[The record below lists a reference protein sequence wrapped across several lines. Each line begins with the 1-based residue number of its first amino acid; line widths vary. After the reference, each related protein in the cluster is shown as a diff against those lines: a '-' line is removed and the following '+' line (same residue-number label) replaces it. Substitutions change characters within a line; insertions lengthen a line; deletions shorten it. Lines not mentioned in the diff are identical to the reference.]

1 MKTRLIS
8 LLLAFSMAL
17 TFLPVGAVSAF
28 AAETGSNE
36 LDLTPD
42 TEFKITE
49 TATYDLLPSK
59 NAQGHLVID
68 APGSIVTLNLKGS
81 IKTNVLTTN
90 FVEVK
95 QGTLVFNGD
104 NYKIEYQSTSPQTL
118 SLVHV
123 DTGATALVNEGTF
136 ITVASTSPKAK
147 GTFWADGNLTL
158 TKCTSTSDHASA
170 VYNGSSGITT
180 IDSCVFSSVDADVI
194 VNEGNLNIEG
204 NGDYRTNDARSIA
217 NSADG
222 QLTIDGGYF
231 YSEQRYVI
239 FDQSSQQTTINDGTF
254 ENNASSDRAVINIR
268 ASSLDKKLDIHGGV
282 FRNLGNG
289 RILDCAGTVTI
300 EEQNGKKILME
311 STTHGNYHMIVLGG
325 SGVLNLKSGTLKA
338 YAAAAIRTGGNVTVN
353 ITGGTISDCLYGVY
367 VKSNPTAVN
376 IGGNVNFE
384 NNQNDIFLEENQ
396 RITVQENYKGAM
408 SIACENPWENV
419 PVTTSTYGGS
429 YQKDLMLTSVDPNYI
444 IGYKQNEDGS
454 EYRYLEKRTG
464 YFVNVVSGTASID
477 GGVTALRPTTQ
488 IHDGLPVNL
497 SAAPAPKD
505 GLEFEQWVVSP
516 ASALPDLTST
526 GFDLTASKTS
536 FLMPAQ
542 DITLTAQY
550 RSSAPAIDDAPVDAS
565 VGPAISTAVT
575 IIGGA
580 LLVGGLHQLG
590 TELWLI
596 HHLPK
601 GTAIPETR
609 IELAEVLW
617 KDAGQ
622 PAPAAEAAYTDI
634 DTDDTDAQQAA
645 QWAIEN
651 ELMTLRSS
659 EHPDK
664 FDPHVPVSTVKAI
677 RAWKKAQQMKPSTK

>member
-1 MKTRLIS
+1 MKMRLIS

-28 AAETGSNE
+28 AAETGSHE
-36 LDLTPD
+36 LDLTSNA
-42 TEFKITE
+42 EVEITE

-254 ENNASSDRAVINIR
+254 ESNASSDRAVINIR

-384 NNQNDIFLEENQ
+384 DNQNDIFLEENQ
-396 RITVQENYKGAM
+396 RVTVQEDYKGAI
-408 SIACENPWENV
+408 SIACENPRENL
-419 PVTTSTYGGS
+419 PVTTLTNGES
-429 YQKDLMLTSVDPNYI
+429 YQKDLKLTSVDPDYI
-444 IGYKQNEDGS
+444 IGYKQNDDGS

-477 GGVTALRPTTQ
+477 GGVTALPSTTQ
-488 IHDGLPVNL
+488 VPDGTPVSL
-497 SAAPAPKD
+497 SAAPAQD
-505 GLEFEQWVVSP
+505 GMEFEQWVVSP
-516 ASALPDLTST
+516 ASALTDPD
-526 GFDLTASKTS
+526 FDLTASETS
-536 FLMPAQ
+536 FHMPAQ

-550 RSSAPAIDDAPVDAS
+550 RPIAPDIDDAPVD
-565 VGPAISTAVT
+565 PAISTAVT

-596 HHLPK
+596 HHLPE

-677 RAWKKAQQMKPSTK
+677 RAWKKAQQMKPSAK

>member
-1 MKTRLIS
+1 MKKRLIS

-28 AAETGSNE
+28 AAETGSHE

-42 TEFKITE
+42 TEVTITE
-49 TATYDLLPSK
+49 TATYDLLHSE

-68 APGSIVTLNLKGS
+68 APNCTVTLRIMGN
-81 IKTNVLTTN
+81 INIAQNQNDFIV
-90 FVEVK
+90 VK
-95 QGTLVFNGD
+95 QGTLV
-104 NYKIEYQSTSPQTL
+104 L
-118 SLVHV
+118 
-123 DTGATALVNEGTF
+123 EGSDHLLGYSDAVSKPHPL
-136 ITVASTSPKAK
+136 ITVSSGAKAVINDGQFNSNSSSIVCNN
-147 GTFWADGNLTL
+147 GTVEINGSGRYT
-158 TKCTSTSDHASA
+158 TSTSY
-170 VYNGSSGITT
+170 V
-180 IDSCVFSSVDADVI
+180 IDTRSNSV
-194 VNEGNLNIEG
+194 
-204 NGDYRTNDARSIA
+204 
-217 NSADG
+217 
-222 QLTIDGGYF
+222 LTINDGYF
-231 YSEQRYVI
+231 HSDSRSVI
-239 FDQSSQQTTINDGTF
+239 LGNSSQEIEINDGTF
-254 ENNASSDRAVINIR
+254 INESFRSPTIN
-268 ASSLDKKLDIHGGV
+268 LNHDKQVYIHGGTIK
-282 FRNLGNG
+282 NLVGG
-289 RILDCAGTVTI
+289 RALDTGDNTTI
-300 EEQNGKKILME
+300 EEQNGKNILLEGMQG
-311 STTHGNYHMIVLGG
+311 TYVTIAVV
-325 SGVLNLKSGTLKA
+325 SGATFNFKSGTVRSQKS
-338 YAAAAIRTGGNVTVN
+338 AAIRSALNATVN
-353 ITGGTISDCLYGVY
+353 ITGGTISNSLYGVK
-367 VKSNPTAVN
+367 VQSNPNSVF
-376 IGGNVNFE
+376 IGKDVHFE
-384 NNQNDIFLEENQ
+384 NNTNDICMEEDQ
-396 RITVQENYKGAM
+396 LITIADDYKDEATVLVMDSDLKLPRPITTTGNADSQKKLKLHSNNAGTVAVFHDNGDETGYQELV
-408 SIACENPWENV
+408 E
-419 PVTTSTYGGS
+419 
-429 YQKDLMLTSVDPNYI
+429 
-444 IGYKQNEDGS
+444 
-454 EYRYLEKRTG
+454 RTG

-477 GGVTALRPTTQ
+477 GGVTALPPTTQ
-488 IHDGLPVNL
+488 IQDGTQVNL
-497 SAAPAPKD
+497 SAAPAQD
-505 GLEFEQWVVSP
+505 GMEDGMEFERWVVSP
-516 ASALPDLTST
+516 ASALSDLTST

-565 VGPAISTAVT
+565 VDPAISTAVT

-590 TELWLI
+590 TEMWLI

>member
-1 MKTRLIS
+1 MKMRLIS

-36 LDLTPD
+36 LDLTHD
-42 TEFKITE
+42 TEVKITE
-49 TATYDLLPSK
+49 TATYDLLPSE

-104 NYKIEYQSTSPQTL
+104 NYKIEYHSTSPQTL

-123 DTGATALVNEGTF
+123 DTGATALVNEGIF
-136 ITVASTSPKAK
+136 ITVASPSPKAK

-194 VNEGNLNIEG
+194 VNKGNLNIEG

-311 STTHGNYHMIVLGG
+311 STTYGNYHMIVLGR

-338 YAAAAIRTGGNVTVN
+338 YAAAIRTGGNVTVN

-408 SIACENPWENV
+408 SIACKNPRENV
-419 PVTTSTYGGS
+419 PVTTSTYGES
-429 YQKDLMLTSVDPNYI
+429 YQKDLKLTSVDPDYI
-444 IGYKQNEDGS
+444 IGYKQNEDRS

-464 YFVNVVSGTASID
+464 YLVNVVSGTASID
-477 GGVTALRPTTQ
+477 GGTTALSPTTQ
-488 IHDGLPVNL
+488 VPDGTPVSL
-497 SAAPAPKD
+497 SAAPAQN
-505 GLEFEQWVVSP
+505 GMEFEQWVVSP
-516 ASALPDLTST
+516 ASALTDPD
-526 GFDLTASKTS
+526 FDLTASETS
-536 FLMPAQ
+536 FHMPDQ

-550 RSSAPAIDDAPVDAS
+550 RPIPPTIDDAPVD
-565 VGPAISTAVT
+565 PAISTAVT

>member
-1 MKTRLIS
+1 MKKRLIS

-36 LDLTPD
+36 LDLTHD
-42 TEFKITE
+42 TEVRITE
-49 TATYDLLPSK
+49 TATYDLLHSE

-68 APGSIVTLNLKGS
+68 APNCTVTLRIMGN
-81 IKTNVLTTN
+81 INIAQNQNDFIV
-90 FVEVK
+90 VK
-95 QGTLVFNGD
+95 QGTLV
-104 NYKIEYQSTSPQTL
+104 L
-118 SLVHV
+118 
-123 DTGATALVNEGTF
+123 EGSDHLLGYSDAVSKPHPL
-136 ITVASTSPKAK
+136 ITVSSGAKAVINDGQFNSNSSSIVCNN
-147 GTFWADGNLTL
+147 GTVEINGSGRYT
-158 TKCTSTSDHASA
+158 TSTSY
-170 VYNGSSGITT
+170 V
-180 IDSCVFSSVDADVI
+180 IDTRSNSV
-194 VNEGNLNIEG
+194 
-204 NGDYRTNDARSIA
+204 
-217 NSADG
+217 
-222 QLTIDGGYF
+222 LTINDGYF
-231 YSEQRYVI
+231 HSDSRSVI
-239 FDQSSQQTTINDGTF
+239 LGNSSQEIEINDGTF
-254 ENNASSDRAVINIR
+254 INE
-268 ASSLDKKLDIHGGV
+268 SLRSPTINLNHDKQVYIHGGTIK
-282 FRNLGNG
+282 NLVGG
-289 RILDCAGTVTI
+289 RALDTGDNTTI
-300 EEQNGKKILME
+300 EEQNGKNILLEGMQG
-311 STTHGNYHMIVLGG
+311 TYVTIAVV
-325 SGVLNLKSGTLKA
+325 SGATFNFKSGTVRSQKS
-338 YAAAAIRTGGNVTVN
+338 AAIRSAPNATVN
-353 ITGGTISDCLYGVY
+353 ITGGTISNSLYGVK
-367 VKSNPTAVN
+367 VQSNPNSVF
-376 IGGNVNFE
+376 IGKDVHFE
-384 NNQNDIFLEENQ
+384 NNTNDICMEEDQ
-396 RITVQENYKGAM
+396 LITIADDYKDEATVLVMDSDLKLPRPITTTGNADSQKKLKLHSNNAGTVAVFHDNGDETGYQELV
-408 SIACENPWENV
+408 E
-419 PVTTSTYGGS
+419 
-429 YQKDLMLTSVDPNYI
+429 
-444 IGYKQNEDGS
+444 
-454 EYRYLEKRTG
+454 RTG

-477 GGVTALRPTTQ
+477 GGVTALPSPTQ
-488 IHDGLPVNL
+488 IQDGLKVTL
-497 SAAPAPKD
+497 SAAPAQD
-505 GLEFEQWVVSP
+505 GMEDGMEFERWVVSP
-516 ASALPDLTST
+516 ASALSALTST

>member
-68 APGSIVTLNLKGS
+68 APNCTVTLRIMGN
-81 IKTNVLTTN
+81 INIAQNQNDFIV
-90 FVEVK
+90 VK
-95 QGTLVFNGD
+95 QGTLV
-104 NYKIEYQSTSPQTL
+104 L
-118 SLVHV
+118 
-123 DTGATALVNEGTF
+123 EGSDHLLGYSDAVSKPHPL
-136 ITVASTSPKAK
+136 ITVSSGAKAVINDGQFNSNSSSIVCNN
-147 GTFWADGNLTL
+147 GTVEINGSGRYT
-158 TKCTSTSDHASA
+158 TSTSY
-170 VYNGSSGITT
+170 V
-180 IDSCVFSSVDADVI
+180 IDTRSNSV
-194 VNEGNLNIEG
+194 
-204 NGDYRTNDARSIA
+204 
-217 NSADG
+217 
-222 QLTIDGGYF
+222 LTINDGYF
-231 YSEQRYVI
+231 HSDSRSVI
-239 FDQSSQQTTINDGTF
+239 LGNSSQEIEINDGTF
-254 ENNASSDRAVINIR
+254 INE
-268 ASSLDKKLDIHGGV
+268 SLRSPTINLNHDKQVYIHGGTIK
-282 FRNLGNG
+282 NLIGG
-289 RILDCAGTVTI
+289 RALDTGDNTTI
-300 EEQNGKKILME
+300 EEQNGKNILLEGMQG
-311 STTHGNYHMIVLGG
+311 TYVTIAVV
-325 SGVLNLKSGTLKA
+325 SGATFNFKSGTVRSQKS
-338 YAAAAIRTGGNVTVN
+338 AAIRSALNATVN
-353 ITGGTISDCLYGVY
+353 ITGGTISNSLYGVK
-367 VKSNPTAVN
+367 VQSNPNSVF
-376 IGGNVNFE
+376 IGKDVHFE
-384 NNQNDIFLEENQ
+384 NNTNDICMEEDQ
-396 RITVQENYKGAM
+396 LITIADDYEDEATVLVMDSDLILPRPITTTGNADSQKKLKLHSNNAGTVAVFHDNGDETGYQELV
-408 SIACENPWENV
+408 E
-419 PVTTSTYGGS
+419 
-429 YQKDLMLTSVDPNYI
+429 
-444 IGYKQNEDGS
+444 
-454 EYRYLEKRTG
+454 RTG

-477 GGVTALRPTTQ
+477 GGVTALPPTTQ
-488 IHDGLPVNL
+488 IQDGRQVNL
-497 SAAPAPKD
+497 SAAPAQN
-505 GLEFEQWVVSP
+505 GMEFEQWVVSP
-516 ASALPDLTST
+516 ASALTDPD
-526 GFDLTASKTS
+526 FDLTASETS

-550 RSSAPAIDDAPVDAS
+550 RPSAPTIDDAPVDAS
-565 VGPAISTAVT
+565 VDPGISTAVT

>member
-36 LDLTPD
+36 LDLTSND
-42 TEFKITE
+42 EVKITE
-49 TATYDLLPSK
+49 TATYDLLPSE

-68 APGSIVTLNLKGS
+68 APNCTVTLRIMGN
-81 IKTNVLTTN
+81 INIAQNQNDFIV
-90 FVEVK
+90 VK
-95 QGTLVFNGD
+95 QGTLV
-104 NYKIEYQSTSPQTL
+104 L
-118 SLVHV
+118 
-123 DTGATALVNEGTF
+123 EGSDHLLGYSDAVSKPHPL
-136 ITVASTSPKAK
+136 ITVSSGAKAVINDGQFNSNSSSIVYNN
-147 GTFWADGNLTL
+147 GTVEINGSGRYT
-158 TKCTSTSDHASA
+158 TSTSY
-170 VYNGSSGITT
+170 V
-180 IDSCVFSSVDADVI
+180 IDTRSNSV
-194 VNEGNLNIEG
+194 
-204 NGDYRTNDARSIA
+204 
-217 NSADG
+217 
-222 QLTIDGGYF
+222 LTINDGYF
-231 YSEQRYVI
+231 HSDSRSVI
-239 FDQSSQQTTINDGTF
+239 LGNSSQEIEINDGTF
-254 ENNASSDRAVINIR
+254 INE
-268 ASSLDKKLDIHGGV
+268 SLRSPTINLNHDKQVYIHGGTIK
-282 FRNLGNG
+282 NLVGG
-289 RILDCAGTVTI
+289 RALDTGDNTTI
-300 EEQNGKKILME
+300 EEQNGKNILLEGMQG
-311 STTHGNYHMIVLGG
+311 TYVTIAVV
-325 SGVLNLKSGTLKA
+325 SGATFNFKSGTVRSQKS
-338 YAAAAIRTGGNVTVN
+338 AAIRSALNATVN
-353 ITGGTISDCLYGVY
+353 ITGGTISNSLYGVK
-367 VKSNPTAVN
+367 VQSNPNSVF
-376 IGGNVNFE
+376 IGKDVHFE
-384 NNQNDIFLEENQ
+384 DNTNDICMEEDQ
-396 RITVQENYKGAM
+396 LITIADDYEDEATVLVMDSDLILPRPITTTGNADSQKKLKLHSNNAGTVAVFHDNGDETGYQELV
-408 SIACENPWENV
+408 E
-419 PVTTSTYGGS
+419 
-429 YQKDLMLTSVDPNYI
+429 
-444 IGYKQNEDGS
+444 
-454 EYRYLEKRTG
+454 RTG

-477 GGVTALRPTTQ
+477 GGVTALPPTTQ
-488 IHDGLPVNL
+488 IQDGRQVNL
-497 SAAPAPKD
+497 SAAPAPQD
-505 GLEFEQWVVSP
+505 DLEFEQWVVSP
-516 ASALPDLTST
+516 ASALSDLTST
-526 GFDLTASKTS
+526 GFDRTASKTS
-536 FLMPAQ
+536 FRMPAQ

-550 RSSAPAIDDAPVDAS
+550 RPIPPTIDDAPVDAS
-565 VGPAISTAVT
+565 VDPAISTAVT

>member
-68 APGSIVTLNLKGS
+68 APNCTVTLRIMGN
-81 IKTNVLTTN
+81 INIAQNQNDFIV
-90 FVEVK
+90 VK
-95 QGTLVFNGD
+95 QGTLV
-104 NYKIEYQSTSPQTL
+104 L
-118 SLVHV
+118 
-123 DTGATALVNEGTF
+123 EGSDHLLGYSDAVSKPHPL
-136 ITVASTSPKAK
+136 ITVSSGAKAVINDGQFNSNSSSIVCNN
-147 GTFWADGNLTL
+147 GTVEINGSGRYT
-158 TKCTSTSDHASA
+158 TSTSY
-170 VYNGSSGITT
+170 V
-180 IDSCVFSSVDADVI
+180 IDTRSNSV
-194 VNEGNLNIEG
+194 
-204 NGDYRTNDARSIA
+204 
-217 NSADG
+217 
-222 QLTIDGGYF
+222 LTINDGYF
-231 YSEQRYVI
+231 HSDSRSVI
-239 FDQSSQQTTINDGTF
+239 LGNSSQEIEINDGTF
-254 ENNASSDRAVINIR
+254 INE
-268 ASSLDKKLDIHGGV
+268 SLRSPTINLNHDKQVYIHGGTIK
-282 FRNLGNG
+282 NLVGG
-289 RILDCAGTVTI
+289 RALDTGDNTTI
-300 EEQNGKKILME
+300 EEQNGKNILLEGMQG
-311 STTHGNYHMIVLGG
+311 TYVTIAVV
-325 SGVLNLKSGTLKA
+325 SGATFNFKSGTVRSQKS
-338 YAAAAIRTGGNVTVN
+338 AAIRSALNATVN
-353 ITGGTISDCLYGVY
+353 ITGGTISNSLYGVK
-367 VKSNPTAVN
+367 VQSNPNSVF
-376 IGGNVNFE
+376 IGKDVHFE
-384 NNQNDIFLEENQ
+384 NNTNDICMEEDQ
-396 RITVQENYKGAM
+396 LITIADDYEDEATVLVMDSDLILPRPITTTGNADSQKKLKLHSNNAGTVAVFHDNGDETGYQELV
-408 SIACENPWENV
+408 E
-419 PVTTSTYGGS
+419 
-429 YQKDLMLTSVDPNYI
+429 
-444 IGYKQNEDGS
+444 
-454 EYRYLEKRTG
+454 RTG

-477 GGVTALRPTTQ
+477 GGVTALPPTTQ
-488 IHDGLPVNL
+488 IQDGRQVNL
-497 SAAPAPKD
+497 SAAPAPQD
-505 GLEFEQWVVSP
+505 DLEFEQWVVSP
-516 ASALPDLTST
+516 ASALSDLTST

-550 RSSAPAIDDAPVDAS
+550 RSSAPAIDDAPVDAP
-565 VGPAISTAVT
+565 VDPAISTAVT

-590 TELWLI
+590 TEMWLI

>member
-1 MKTRLIS
+1 MKMRLIS

-36 LDLTPD
+36 LDLTHD
-42 TEFKITE
+42 TEVKITE
-49 TATYDLLPSK
+49 TATYDLLPSE

-104 NYKIEYQSTSPQTL
+104 NYKIEYHSTSPQTL

-123 DTGATALVNEGTF
+123 DTGATALVNEGIF
-136 ITVASTSPKAK
+136 ITVASPSPKAK

-194 VNEGNLNIEG
+194 VNKGNLNIEG

-311 STTHGNYHMIVLGG
+311 STTYGNYHMIVLGG

-338 YAAAAIRTGGNVTVN
+338 YAAAIRTGGNVTVN

-408 SIACENPWENV
+408 SIACKNPRENV
-419 PVTTSTYGGS
+419 PVTTSTYGER
-429 YQKDLMLTSVDPNYI
+429 YQKDLKLTSVDPDYI
-444 IGYKQNEDGS
+444 IGYKQNEDRS

-464 YFVNVVSGTASID
+464 YLVNVVSGTASID
-477 GGVTALRPTTQ
+477 GGTTALSPTTQ
-488 IHDGLPVNL
+488 VPDGTPVSL
-497 SAAPAPKD
+497 SAAPAQN
-505 GLEFEQWVVSP
+505 GMEFEQWVVSP
-516 ASALPDLTST
+516 ASALTDPD
-526 GFDLTASKTS
+526 FDLTASETS
-536 FLMPAQ
+536 FHMPDQ

-550 RSSAPAIDDAPVDAS
+550 RPIPPTIDDSPVD
-565 VGPAISTAVT
+565 PTISTAVT

>member
-1 MKTRLIS
+1 MKMRLIS

-36 LDLTPD
+36 LDLTPN
-42 TEFKITE
+42 TEVTITE

-68 APGSIVTLNLKGS
+68 APGSTVTLNLKGS
-81 IKTNVLTTN
+81 ITIQSLSTY
-90 FVEVK
+90 FIQVK
-95 QGTLVFNGD
+95 QGTLVFNGGD
-104 NYKIEYQSTSPQTL
+104 YKIDFNSTAKGLIQIQS
-118 SLVHV
+118 
-123 DTGATALVNEGTF
+123 GATAIIESGNFEGNEEIINNAGNA
-136 ITVASTSPKAK
+136 VLNGSGHYCTSNTTANTYVVYTS
-147 GTFWADGNLTL
+147 GGSTL
-158 TKCTSTSDHASA
+158 T
-170 VYNGSSGITT
+170 I
-180 IDSCVFSSVDADVI
+180 
-194 VNEGNLNIEG
+194 
-204 NGDYRTNDARSIA
+204 ND
-217 NSADG
+217 
-222 QLTIDGGYF
+222 GYF
-231 YSEQRYVI
+231 YSEANHNKIV
-239 FDQSSQQTTINDGTF
+239 INDGTF
-254 ENNASSDRAVINIR
+254 ITEAWNKSTLNLYGSGEAE
-268 ASSLDKKLDIHGGV
+268 IHGGTFKSMSSGRV
-282 FRNLGNG
+282 LGTCG
-289 RILDCAGTVTI
+289 VVTI
-300 EEQNGKKILME
+300 EEQNGKSILFE
-311 STTHGNYHMIVLGG
+311 GEGTQTLVAIIARKGTT
-325 SGVLNLKSGTLKA
+325 LNFKSGTVKSPKS
-338 YAAAAIRTGGNVTVN
+338 AAIGGEGGETIN
-353 ITGGTISDCLYGVY
+353 ITGGTIRDSLYGVIVRY
-367 VKSNPTAVN
+367 NPTAVN
-376 IGGNVNFE
+376 VGGNVVFE
-384 NNQNDIFLEENQ
+384 NNVNDIYLNKKDHGIDQ
-396 RITVQENYKGAM
+396 RVTITDDYKGTA
-408 SIACENPWENV
+408 SVGFAEPDENL
-419 PVTTSTYGGS
+419 PVTTLTNGES
-429 YQKDLMLTSVDPNYI
+429 YQKDLKLTSVDPNYI

-477 GGVTALRPTTQ
+477 GGTTALSPTTQ
-488 IHDGLPVNL
+488 VPDGTPVSL
-497 SAAPAPKD
+497 SAAPAQN
-505 GLEFEQWVVSP
+505 GMEFEQWVVSP
-516 ASALPDLTST
+516 ASALTDPD
-526 GFDLTASKTS
+526 FDLTASETS

-550 RSSAPAIDDAPVDAS
+550 RPSAPTIDDAPVD
-565 VGPAISTAVT
+565 PAISTAVT

>member
-36 LDLTPD
+36 LDLTPN
-42 TEFKITE
+42 TEVTITE

-68 APGSIVTLNLKGS
+68 APGSTVTLNLKGS
-81 IKTNVLTTN
+81 ITIQSLSTY
-90 FVEVK
+90 FIQVK
-95 QGTLVFNGD
+95 QGTLVFNGGD
-104 NYKIEYQSTSPQTL
+104 YKIDFNSTAKGLIQIQS
-118 SLVHV
+118 
-123 DTGATALVNEGTF
+123 GATAIIESGNFEGNEEIINNAGNA
-136 ITVASTSPKAK
+136 VLNGSGHYCTSNTTANTYVVYTS
-147 GTFWADGNLTL
+147 GGSTL
-158 TKCTSTSDHASA
+158 T
-170 VYNGSSGITT
+170 I
-180 IDSCVFSSVDADVI
+180 
-194 VNEGNLNIEG
+194 
-204 NGDYRTNDARSIA
+204 ND
-217 NSADG
+217 
-222 QLTIDGGYF
+222 GYF
-231 YSEQRYVI
+231 YSEANHVI
-239 FDQSSQQTTINDGTF
+239 YGANHNKIVINDGTF
-254 ENNASSDRAVINIR
+254 ITEAWNKSTLNLYGSGEAE
-268 ASSLDKKLDIHGGV
+268 IHGGTFKSMSSGRV
-282 FRNLGNG
+282 LGTCG
-289 RILDCAGTVTI
+289 VVTI
-300 EEQNGKKILME
+300 EEQNGKSILFE
-311 STTHGNYHMIVLGG
+311 GEGTQTLVAIIARKGTT
-325 SGVLNLKSGTLKA
+325 LNFKSGTVKSPKS
-338 YAAAAIRTGGNVTVN
+338 AAIGGEGGETIN
-353 ITGGTISDCLYGVY
+353 ITGGTIRDSLYGVIVRY
-367 VKSNPTAVN
+367 NPTAVN
-376 IGGNVNFE
+376 VGGNVVFE
-384 NNQNDIFLEENQ
+384 NNVNDIYLAKKYSGIDQRVTITDDYMGTASIGFAEPAENL
-396 RITVQENYKGAM
+396 
-408 SIACENPWENV
+408 
-419 PVTTSTYGGS
+419 PVTTSTYGES
-429 YQKDLMLTSVDPNYI
+429 YQKDLKLTSVDPDYI

-477 GGVTALRPTTQ
+477 GGTTALSPTTQ
-488 IHDGLPVNL
+488 VPDGTPVSL
-497 SAAPAPKD
+497 SAAPAQN
-505 GLEFEQWVVSP
+505 GMEFEQWVVSP
-516 ASALPDLTST
+516 ASALTDPD
-526 GFDLTASKTS
+526 FDLTASETS

-550 RSSAPAIDDAPVDAS
+550 RPSAPTIDDAPVDP
-565 VGPAISTAVT
+565 GISTAVT

-590 TELWLI
+590 TEMWLI

>member
-36 LDLTPD
+36 LDLTSND
-42 TEFKITE
+42 EVKITE
-49 TATYDLLPSK
+49 TATYDLLPSE

-68 APGSIVTLNLKGS
+68 APNCTVTLRIMGN
-81 IKTNVLTTN
+81 INIAQNQNDFIV
-90 FVEVK
+90 VK
-95 QGTLVFNGD
+95 QGTLV
-104 NYKIEYQSTSPQTL
+104 L
-118 SLVHV
+118 
-123 DTGATALVNEGTF
+123 EGSDHLLGYSDAVSKPHPL
-136 ITVASTSPKAK
+136 ITVSSGAKAVINDGQFNSNSSSIVCNN
-147 GTFWADGNLTL
+147 GTVEINGSGRYT
-158 TKCTSTSDHASA
+158 TSTSY
-170 VYNGSSGITT
+170 V
-180 IDSCVFSSVDADVI
+180 IDTRSNSV
-194 VNEGNLNIEG
+194 
-204 NGDYRTNDARSIA
+204 
-217 NSADG
+217 
-222 QLTIDGGYF
+222 LTINDGYF
-231 YSEQRYVI
+231 HSDSRSVI
-239 FDQSSQQTTINDGTF
+239 LGNSSQEIEINDGTF
-254 ENNASSDRAVINIR
+254 INE
-268 ASSLDKKLDIHGGV
+268 SLRSPTINLNHDKQVYIHGGTIK
-282 FRNLGNG
+282 NLVGG
-289 RILDCAGTVTI
+289 RALDTGDNTTI
-300 EEQNGKKILME
+300 EEQNGKNILLEGMQG
-311 STTHGNYHMIVLGG
+311 TYVTIAVV
-325 SGVLNLKSGTLKA
+325 SGATFNFKSGTVRSQKS
-338 YAAAAIRTGGNVTVN
+338 AAIRSALNATVN
-353 ITGGTISDCLYGVY
+353 ITGGTISNSLYGVK
-367 VKSNPTAVN
+367 VQSNPNSVF
-376 IGGNVNFE
+376 IGKDVHFE
-384 NNQNDIFLEENQ
+384 DNTNDICMEEDQ
-396 RITVQENYKGAM
+396 LITIADDYEDEATVLVMDSDLILPRPITTTGNADSQKKLKLHSNNAGTVAVFHDNGDETGYQELV
-408 SIACENPWENV
+408 E
-419 PVTTSTYGGS
+419 
-429 YQKDLMLTSVDPNYI
+429 
-444 IGYKQNEDGS
+444 
-454 EYRYLEKRTG
+454 RTG

-477 GGVTALRPTTQ
+477 GGVTALPSTTQ
-488 IHDGLPVNL
+488 IQDGRQVNL
-497 SAAPAPKD
+497 SAAPAPQD
-505 GLEFEQWVVSP
+505 DLEFEQWVVSP
-516 ASALPDLTST
+516 ASALSDLTST
-526 GFDLTASKTS
+526 GFDRTASKTS
-536 FLMPAQ
+536 FRMPAQ

-550 RSSAPAIDDAPVDAS
+550 RPIPPTIDDAPVDAS
-565 VGPAISTAVT
+565 VDPAISTAVT

>member
-1 MKTRLIS
+1 MKKRLIS

-36 LDLTPD
+36 LDLTHD
-42 TEFKITE
+42 TEVRITE
-49 TATYDLLPSK
+49 TATYDLLPSE

-68 APGSIVTLNLKGS
+68 APNCTVTLRIMGN
-81 IKTNVLTTN
+81 INIAQNQNDFIV
-90 FVEVK
+90 VK
-95 QGTLVFNGD
+95 EGTLV
-104 NYKIEYQSTSPQTL
+104 L
-118 SLVHV
+118 
-123 DTGATALVNEGTF
+123 EGSDHLLGYSDAVSKPHPL
-136 ITVASTSPKAK
+136 ITVSSGAKAVINDGQFNSNSSSIVCNN
-147 GTFWADGNLTL
+147 GTVEINGSGRYT
-158 TKCTSTSDHASA
+158 TSTSY
-170 VYNGSSGITT
+170 V
-180 IDSCVFSSVDADVI
+180 IDTRSNSV
-194 VNEGNLNIEG
+194 
-204 NGDYRTNDARSIA
+204 
-217 NSADG
+217 
-222 QLTIDGGYF
+222 LTINDGYF
-231 YSEQRYVI
+231 HSDSRSVI
-239 FDQSSQQTTINDGTF
+239 LGNSSQEIEINDGTF
-254 ENNASSDRAVINIR
+254 INE
-268 ASSLDKKLDIHGGV
+268 SLRSPTINLNHDKQVYIHGGTIK
-282 FRNLGNG
+282 NLVGG
-289 RILDCAGTVTI
+289 RALDTGDNTTI
-300 EEQNGKKILME
+300 EEQNGKNILLEGMQG
-311 STTHGNYHMIVLGG
+311 TYVTIAVV
-325 SGVLNLKSGTLKA
+325 SGATFNFKSGTVRSQKS
-338 YAAAAIRTGGNVTVN
+338 AAIRSALNATVN
-353 ITGGTISDCLYGVY
+353 ITGGTISNSLYGVK
-367 VKSNPTAVN
+367 VQSNPNSVF
-376 IGGNVNFE
+376 IGKDVHFE
-384 NNQNDIFLEENQ
+384 NNTNDVCMEENQ
-396 RITVQENYKGAM
+396 LITIADDYEDEATVLVMDSDLILPRPITTTGNADSQKKLKLHSNNAGTVAVFHDNGDETGYQEL
-408 SIACENPWENV
+408 V
-419 PVTTSTYGGS
+419 V
-429 YQKDLMLTSVDPNYI
+429 
-444 IGYKQNEDGS
+444 
-454 EYRYLEKRTG
+454 RTG

-477 GGVTALRPTTQ
+477 GGVTALPPTTQ
-488 IHDGLPVNL
+488 IQDGTQVNL
-497 SAAPAPKD
+497 SAAPAQNGMED
-505 GLEFEQWVVSP
+505 GMEFERWVVSP
-516 ASALPDLTST
+516 ASALSDLTST

-550 RSSAPAIDDAPVDAS
+550 RSSAPTIDDTPVDAS

-590 TELWLI
+590 TEMWLI

-677 RAWKKAQQMKPSTK
+677 RAWKKAQQMKPSAK

>member
-42 TEFKITE
+42 TEVEIKE
-49 TATYDLLPSK
+49 TATYDLLPSE

-68 APGSIVTLNLKGS
+68 APGSTVTLNLKGS
-81 IKTNVLTTN
+81 ITIQSLSTY
-90 FVEVK
+90 FIQVK
-95 QGTLVFNGD
+95 QGTLVFNGGD
-104 NYKIEYQSTSPQTL
+104 YKIDFNSTAKGLIQIQS
-118 SLVHV
+118 
-123 DTGATALVNEGTF
+123 GATAIIESGNFEGNEEIINNAGNA
-136 ITVASTSPKAK
+136 VLNGSGHYCTSNAIRNTDVVYTSV
-147 GTFWADGNLTL
+147 GSTL
-158 TKCTSTSDHASA
+158 T
-170 VYNGSSGITT
+170 I
-180 IDSCVFSSVDADVI
+180 
-194 VNEGNLNIEG
+194 
-204 NGDYRTNDARSIA
+204 ND
-217 NSADG
+217 
-222 QLTIDGGYF
+222 GYF
-231 YSEQRYVI
+231 YSEANHVI
-239 FDQSSQQTTINDGTF
+239 YGANHNKIVINDGTF
-254 ENNASSDRAVINIR
+254 ITEAYNKSTLNLYGSGEAE
-268 ASSLDKKLDIHGGV
+268 IHGGTFKSMSSGRV
-282 FRNLGNG
+282 LGTCG
-289 RILDCAGTVTI
+289 VVTI
-300 EEQNGKKILME
+300 EEQNGKSILFEGEGTQTLVAIMVRTG
-311 STTHGNYHMIVLGG
+311 TT
-325 SGVLNLKSGTLKA
+325 LNFKSGTVKSPKS
-338 YAAAAIRTGGNVTVN
+338 AAIGGEGGETIN
-353 ITGGTISDCLYGVY
+353 ITGGTIRDSLYGVIVRY
-367 VKSNPTAVN
+367 NPTAVN
-376 IGGNVNFE
+376 VGGNVVFE
-384 NNQNDIFLEENQ
+384 NNVNDIYLAKKYSGIDHRVTITDDYMGTASVGFEEPD
-396 RITVQENYKGAM
+396 ENL
-408 SIACENPWENV
+408 
-419 PVTTSTYGGS
+419 PVTTLTNGES
-429 YQKDLMLTSVDPNYI
+429 YQKDLKLTSVDPNYI

-477 GGVTALRPTTQ
+477 GGTTALSPTTQ
-488 IHDGLPVNL
+488 VPDGTPVSL
-497 SAAPAPKD
+497 SAAPAQD
-505 GLEFEQWVVSP
+505 GMEFEQWVVSP
-516 ASALPDLTST
+516 ASALTDPD
-526 GFDLTASKTS
+526 FDLTASETS

-550 RSSAPAIDDAPVDAS
+550 RPSIPTIDDAPVD
-565 VGPAISTAVT
+565 PAISTAVT

-596 HHLPK
+596 HHLPE

-677 RAWKKAQQMKPSTK
+677 RAWKKAQQMKPSAK

>member
-1 MKTRLIS
+1 MKMRLIS

-36 LDLTPD
+36 LDLTHD
-42 TEFKITE
+42 TEVKITE
-49 TATYDLLPSK
+49 TATYDLLPSE

-104 NYKIEYQSTSPQTL
+104 NYKIEYHSTSPQTL

-123 DTGATALVNEGTF
+123 DTGATALVNEGIF
-136 ITVASTSPKAK
+136 ITVASPSPKAK

-194 VNEGNLNIEG
+194 VNKGNLNIEG

-311 STTHGNYHMIVLGG
+311 STTYGNYHMIVLGG

-338 YAAAAIRTGGNVTVN
+338 YAAAIRTGGNVTVN

-408 SIACENPWENV
+408 SIACKNPRENV
-419 PVTTSTYGGS
+419 PVTTSTYGES
-429 YQKDLMLTSVDPNYI
+429 YQKDLKLTSVDPDYI
-444 IGYKQNEDGS
+444 IGYKQNEDRS

-464 YFVNVVSGTASID
+464 YLVNVVSGTASID
-477 GGVTALRPTTQ
+477 GGTTALSPTTQ
-488 IHDGLPVNL
+488 VPDGTPVSL
-497 SAAPAPKD
+497 SAAPAQN
-505 GLEFEQWVVSP
+505 GMEFEQWVVSP
-516 ASALPDLTST
+516 ASALTDPD
-526 GFDLTASKTS
+526 FDLNASETS
-536 FLMPAQ
+536 FHMPDQ

-550 RSSAPAIDDAPVDAS
+550 RPIPPTIDDSPVD
-565 VGPAISTAVT
+565 PTISTAVT

>member
-36 LDLTPD
+36 LDLTPN
-42 TEFKITE
+42 TGVTITE

-68 APGSIVTLNLKGS
+68 APNCTVTLRMMGN
-81 IKTNVLTTN
+81 INIAQNQNN
-90 FVEVK
+90 FIVVN
-95 QGTLVFNGD
+95 QGTLVLEGSDYLLGYSNA
-104 NYKIEYQSTSPQTL
+104 ISTTHPL
-118 SLVHV
+118 
-123 DTGATALVNEGTF
+123 
-136 ITVASTSPKAK
+136 ITVSSGAKAVINDGQFNSNSSIVSNS
-147 GTFWADGNLTL
+147 GTVEINGSGRYT
-158 TKCTSTSDHASA
+158 TSTS
-170 VYNGSSGITT
+170 Y
-180 IDSCVFSSVDADVI
+180 VI
-194 VNEGNLNIEG
+194 VT
-204 NGDYRTNDARSIA
+204 RP
-217 NSADG
+217 NSV
-222 QLTIDGGYF
+222 LTINDGYF
-231 YSEQRYVI
+231 HSDSRSVI
-239 FDQSSQQTTINDGTF
+239 YGESSQEIEINDGTF
-254 ENNASSDRAVINIR
+254 INESPRSPTIN
-268 ASSLDKKLDIHGGV
+268 LNHDKQVYIHGGTIQ
-282 FRNLGNG
+282 NLVGG
-289 RILDCAGTVTI
+289 RALDTGDNTTI
-300 EEQNGKKILME
+300 EEQNGKKILLEGMQG
-311 STTHGNYHMIVLGG
+311 TYVTIAVV
-325 SGVLNLKSGTLKA
+325 SGATFNFKSGTVKSQNS
-338 YAAAAIRTGGNVTVN
+338 AAIRSAANATVN
-353 ITGGTISDCLYGVY
+353 ITGGTISNSLYGVK
-367 VKSNPTAVN
+367 VQSNPKSVF
-376 IGGNVNFE
+376 IGRDVHFE
-384 NNQNDIFLEENQ
+384 NNTNDICMEEDQ
-396 RITVQENYKGAM
+396 LITIADDYEDEATVLVMDSDLQLPRPITTTGNADSQKKLKLHSNNADTVAVFHDNGDETGYQEL
-408 SIACENPWENV
+408 V
-419 PVTTSTYGGS
+419 
-429 YQKDLMLTSVDPNYI
+429 
-444 IGYKQNEDGS
+444 
-454 EYRYLEKRTG
+454 KRTG

-477 GGVTALRPTTQ
+477 GGTTALSPTTQ
-488 IHDGLPVNL
+488 VPDGTPVSL
-497 SAAPAPKD
+497 SAAPAQN
-505 GLEFEQWVVSP
+505 GMEFEQWVVSP
-516 ASALPDLTST
+516 ASALTDPD
-526 GFDLTASKTS
+526 FDLTASKTS
-536 FLMPAQ
+536 FHMPDQ

-550 RSSAPAIDDAPVDAS
+550 RPIPPTIDDSPVD
-565 VGPAISTAVT
+565 PTISTAVT

>member
-1 MKTRLIS
+1 MKKRLIS

-28 AAETGSNE
+28 AAETGSHE

-42 TEFKITE
+42 TEVKITE
-49 TATYDLLPSK
+49 TATYDLLHSE

-68 APGSIVTLNLKGS
+68 APGSVVTLNLKGS
-81 IKTNVLTTN
+81 IKTNVLTVD
-90 FVEVK
+90 FIEVK
-95 QGTLVFNGD
+95 QGTLVFNGE

-118 SLVHV
+118 SLLHV
-123 DTGATALVNEGTF
+123 DTGATALVNGGTF
-136 ITVASTSPKAK
+136 ITVASTLPKAK

-170 VYNGSSGITT
+170 VYNSSSGITT
-180 IDSCVFSSVDADVI
+180 INSCVFSSVDTDVI
-194 VNEGNLNIEG
+194 ANEGTLNIEG
-204 NGDYRTNDARSIA
+204 NGDYRTNDARPVA

-239 FDQSSQQTTINDGTF
+239 FDVSSKQTIINDGTF
-254 ENNASSDRAVINIR
+254 ENNATSGRAVINIR
-268 ASSLDKKLDIHGGV
+268 ASSLDKKFDIHGGE
-282 FRNLGNG
+282 FRSLGNG

-311 STTHGNYHMIVLGG
+311 STTHGNYHMIILDG

-376 IGGNVNFE
+376 IGGDVKFE

-408 SIACENPWENV
+408 SIACKNPRENV
-419 PVTTSTYGGS
+419 PVTTLTNGES
-429 YQKDLMLTSVDPNYI
+429 YQKDLKLTSVDPNYI

-464 YFVNVVSGTASID
+464 HLVKVESGTASID
-477 GGVTALRPTTQ
+477 GGTTALSPTTQ
-488 IHDGLPVNL
+488 VLDGTLVSL
-497 SAAPAPKD
+497 SANQAQD
-505 GLEFEQWVVSP
+505 GMEFEQWVVSP
-516 ASALPDLTST
+516 ASALSDLTST
-526 GFDLTASKTS
+526 GFDLTASETS
-536 FLMPAQ
+536 FRMPAQ

-550 RSSAPAIDDAPVDAS
+550 RPSAPAIDDASADAS
-565 VGPAISTAVT
+565 VDPAISTAVT

-622 PAPAAEAAYTDI
+622 PVPAAEAAYTDI

>member
-1 MKTRLIS
+1 MKKRLIS

-42 TEFKITE
+42 TEVRITE
-49 TATYDLLPSK
+49 TATYNLLPSE

-68 APGSIVTLNLKGS
+68 APNCTVTFRIMGNINIAQNQNDFIV
-81 IKTNVLTTN
+81 
-90 FVEVK
+90 VK
-95 QGTLVFNGD
+95 QGTLV
-104 NYKIEYQSTSPQTL
+104 L
-118 SLVHV
+118 
-123 DTGATALVNEGTF
+123 EGSDHLLGYSDAVSKPHPL
-136 ITVASTSPKAK
+136 ITVSSGAKAVINDGQFNSNSSSIVCNN
-147 GTFWADGNLTL
+147 GTVEINGSGRYT
-158 TKCTSTSDHASA
+158 TSTSY
-170 VYNGSSGITT
+170 V
-180 IDSCVFSSVDADVI
+180 IDTRSNSV
-194 VNEGNLNIEG
+194 
-204 NGDYRTNDARSIA
+204 
-217 NSADG
+217 
-222 QLTIDGGYF
+222 LTINDGYF
-231 YSEQRYVI
+231 HSDSRSVI
-239 FDQSSQQTTINDGTF
+239 LGNSSQEIKINDGTF
-254 ENNASSDRAVINIR
+254 INE
-268 ASSLDKKLDIHGGV
+268 SLRSPTINLNHDKQVSIHGGTIQ
-282 FRNLGNG
+282 NLVGG
-289 RILDCAGTVTI
+289 RALDTGDNTTI
-300 EEQNGKKILME
+300 EEQNGKNILLE
-311 STTHGNYHMIVLGG
+311 GRQGTYVTIAVVSGSTFNF
-325 SGVLNLKSGTLKA
+325 KSGTVRSQNS
-338 YAAAAIRTGGNVTVN
+338 AAIRSAANATVE
-353 ITGGTISDCLYGVY
+353 ITGGTICNSLYGVK
-367 VKSNPTAVN
+367 VQSNPKSVF
-376 IGGNVNFE
+376 IGKDVHFE
-384 NNQNDIFLEENQ
+384 NNTNDICMEEDQ
-396 RITVQENYKGAM
+396 LITIADDYEDEATVLVTDSDLKLPRPITTTGNADRQKKLKLHSNNAGTVAVFHDNGDGTGYQEL
-408 SIACENPWENV
+408 V
-419 PVTTSTYGGS
+419 
-429 YQKDLMLTSVDPNYI
+429 
-444 IGYKQNEDGS
+444 
-454 EYRYLEKRTG
+454 KRTG

-477 GGVTALRPTTQ
+477 GGVTALPSTTQ
-488 IHDGLPVNL
+488 IQDGLPVIL
-497 SAAPAPKD
+497 SAAPAQD

-516 ASALPDLTST
+516 ASALPDLAST
-526 GFDLTASKTS
+526 GFDLTASDAS

-550 RSSAPAIDDAPVDAS
+550 RPSAPTIDDASVD
-565 VGPAISTAVT
+565 PAISTAVT

-622 PAPAAEAAYTDI
+622 PAPAAGTAYTDI

-677 RAWKKAQQMKPSTK
+677 RAWKKAQQMKPSAK

>member
-1 MKTRLIS
+1 MKMRLIS

-36 LDLTPD
+36 LDLTHD
-42 TEFKITE
+42 TEVKITE
-49 TATYDLLPSK
+49 TATYDLLPSE

-104 NYKIEYQSTSPQTL
+104 NYKIEYHSTSPQTL

-123 DTGATALVNEGTF
+123 DTGATALVNEGIF
-136 ITVASTSPKAK
+136 ITVASPSPKAK

-194 VNEGNLNIEG
+194 VNKGNLNIEG

-239 FDQSSQQTTINDGTF
+239 FNQSSQQTTINDGTF

-311 STTHGNYHMIVLGG
+311 STTYGNYHMIVLGG

-338 YAAAAIRTGGNVTVN
+338 YAAAIRTGGNVTVN

-408 SIACENPWENV
+408 SIACKNPRENV
-419 PVTTSTYGGS
+419 PVTTSTYGES
-429 YQKDLMLTSVDPNYI
+429 YQKDLKLTSVDPDYI
-444 IGYKQNEDGS
+444 IGYKQNEDRS

-464 YFVNVVSGTASID
+464 YLVNVVSGTASID
-477 GGVTALRPTTQ
+477 GGTTALSPTTQ
-488 IHDGLPVNL
+488 VPDGTPVSL
-497 SAAPAPKD
+497 SAAPAQN
-505 GLEFEQWVVSP
+505 GMEFEQWVVSP
-516 ASALPDLTST
+516 ASALTDPD
-526 GFDLTASKTS
+526 FDLTASETS
-536 FLMPAQ
+536 FHMPDQ

-550 RSSAPAIDDAPVDAS
+550 RPIPPTIDDSPVD
-565 VGPAISTAVT
+565 PTISTAVT

>member
-36 LDLTPD
+36 LDLTPN
-42 TEFKITE
+42 TEVTITE
-49 TATYDLLPSK
+49 TATYDLLPCE
-59 NAQGHLVID
+59 NAQRYLVID
-68 APGSIVTLNLKGS
+68 APNCTVTLRIMGN
-81 IKTNVLTTN
+81 INIAQNQNDFIV
-90 FVEVK
+90 VK
-95 QGTLVFNGD
+95 QGTLV
-104 NYKIEYQSTSPQTL
+104 L
-118 SLVHV
+118 
-123 DTGATALVNEGTF
+123 EGSDHLLGYSDAVSKPHPL
-136 ITVASTSPKAK
+136 ITVSSGAKAVINDGQFNSNSSSIVCNN
-147 GTFWADGNLTL
+147 GTVEINGSGRYT
-158 TKCTSTSDHASA
+158 TSTSY
-170 VYNGSSGITT
+170 V
-180 IDSCVFSSVDADVI
+180 IDTRSNSV
-194 VNEGNLNIEG
+194 
-204 NGDYRTNDARSIA
+204 
-217 NSADG
+217 
-222 QLTIDGGYF
+222 LTINDGYF
-231 YSEQRYVI
+231 HSDSRSVI
-239 FDQSSQQTTINDGTF
+239 LGNSSQEIEINDGTF
-254 ENNASSDRAVINIR
+254 INE
-268 ASSLDKKLDIHGGV
+268 SLRSPTINLNHDKQVYIHGGTIK
-282 FRNLGNG
+282 NLVGG
-289 RILDCAGTVTI
+289 RALDTGDNTTI
-300 EEQNGKKILME
+300 EEQNGKNILLEGMQG
-311 STTHGNYHMIVLGG
+311 TYVTIAVV
-325 SGVLNLKSGTLKA
+325 SGATFNFKSGTVRSQKS
-338 YAAAAIRTGGNVTVN
+338 AAIRSALNATVN
-353 ITGGTISDCLYGVY
+353 ITGGTISNSLYGVK
-367 VKSNPTAVN
+367 VQSNPNSVF
-376 IGGNVNFE
+376 IGKDVHFE
-384 NNQNDIFLEENQ
+384 DNTNDICMEEDQ
-396 RITVQENYKGAM
+396 LITIADDYEDEATVLVMDSDLILPRPITTTGNADSQKKLKLHSNNAGTVAVFHDNGDETGYQELV
-408 SIACENPWENV
+408 E
-419 PVTTSTYGGS
+419 
-429 YQKDLMLTSVDPNYI
+429 
-444 IGYKQNEDGS
+444 
-454 EYRYLEKRTG
+454 RTG

-477 GGVTALRPTTQ
+477 GGVTALPPTTQ
-488 IHDGLPVNL
+488 IQDGRQVNL
-497 SAAPAPKD
+497 SAAPAQD

-526 GFDLTASKTS
+526 GFDLTASETS

-550 RSSAPAIDDAPVDAS
+550 RSSAPAIDDASADAPVDP
-565 VGPAISTAVT
+565 GISTAVT

-622 PAPAAEAAYTDI
+622 PVPTAEAAYTDI

>member
-36 LDLTPD
+36 LDLTSNAKV
-42 TEFKITE
+42 TITE
-49 TATYDLLPSK
+49 TATYDLLPSE
-59 NAQGHLVID
+59 NAQGYLVID
-68 APGSIVTLNLKGS
+68 APNCTVTLRMMGN
-81 IKTNVLTTN
+81 INIAQNQNN
-90 FVEVK
+90 FIVVN
-95 QGTLVFNGD
+95 QGTLVLEGSDYLLGYSNA
-104 NYKIEYQSTSPQTL
+104 ISTTHPL
-118 SLVHV
+118 
-123 DTGATALVNEGTF
+123 
-136 ITVASTSPKAK
+136 ITVSSGAKAVINDGQFNSNSSIVSNS
-147 GTFWADGNLTL
+147 GTVEINGSGRYT
-158 TKCTSTSDHASA
+158 TSTS
-170 VYNGSSGITT
+170 Y
-180 IDSCVFSSVDADVI
+180 VI
-194 VNEGNLNIEG
+194 VT
-204 NGDYRTNDARSIA
+204 RP
-217 NSADG
+217 NSV
-222 QLTIDGGYF
+222 LTINDGYF
-231 YSEQRYVI
+231 HSDSRSVI
-239 FDQSSQQTTINDGTF
+239 YGESSQEIEINDGTF
-254 ENNASSDRAVINIR
+254 INESPRSPTIN
-268 ASSLDKKLDIHGGV
+268 LNHDKQVYIHGGTIQ
-282 FRNLGNG
+282 NLVGG
-289 RILDCAGTVTI
+289 RALDTGDNTTI
-300 EEQNGKKILME
+300 EEQNGKKILLEGMQG
-311 STTHGNYHMIVLGG
+311 TYVTIAVV
-325 SGVLNLKSGTLKA
+325 SGATFNFKSGTVKSQNS
-338 YAAAAIRTGGNVTVN
+338 AAIRSAANATVN
-353 ITGGTISDCLYGVY
+353 ITGGTISNSLYGVK
-367 VKSNPTAVN
+367 VQSNPKSVF
-376 IGGNVNFE
+376 IGRDVHFE
-384 NNQNDIFLEENQ
+384 NNTNDICMEEDQ
-396 RITVQENYKGAM
+396 LITIADDYEDEATVLVMDSDLQLPRPITTTGNADSQKKLKLHSNNADTVAVFHDNGDETGYQEL
-408 SIACENPWENV
+408 V
-419 PVTTSTYGGS
+419 
-429 YQKDLMLTSVDPNYI
+429 
-444 IGYKQNEDGS
+444 
-454 EYRYLEKRTG
+454 KRTG

-477 GGVTALRPTTQ
+477 GGTTALSPTTQ

-497 SAAPAPKD
+497 SAAPAQD

-526 GFDLTASKTS
+526 GFDLTASETS
-536 FLMPAQ
+536 FRMPAQ

-550 RSSAPAIDDAPVDAS
+550 RPSAPTIDDAPVD
-565 VGPAISTAVT
+565 PAISTAVT

-622 PAPAAEAAYTDI
+622 PVPAAEAAYTDI

>member
-1 MKTRLIS
+1 MKKRLIS

-28 AAETGSNE
+28 AAETGSHE

-42 TEFKITE
+42 TEVRITE
-49 TATYDLLPSK
+49 TATYDLLPCE

-68 APGSIVTLNLKGS
+68 APGSTVTLNLKGNITIQS
-81 IKTNVLTTN
+81 LSTYFIQ
-90 FVEVK
+90 VK
-95 QGTLVFNGD
+95 QGTLVFNGGD
-104 NYKIEYQSTSPQTL
+104 YKIDFNSTAKGLIQIQS
-118 SLVHV
+118 
-123 DTGATALVNEGTF
+123 GATAIIESGNFEGNEEIINNAGNA
-136 ITVASTSPKAK
+136 VLNGSGHYCTSNNTANTDVVYTY
-147 GTFWADGNLTL
+147 GGSTL
-158 TKCTSTSDHASA
+158 T
-170 VYNGSSGITT
+170 I
-180 IDSCVFSSVDADVI
+180 
-194 VNEGNLNIEG
+194 
-204 NGDYRTNDARSIA
+204 ND
-217 NSADG
+217 
-222 QLTIDGGYF
+222 GYF
-231 YSEQRYVI
+231 YSEANHVI
-239 FDQSSQQTTINDGTF
+239 YGANHNKIVINDGTF
-254 ENNASSDRAVINIR
+254 ITEAWNKSTLNLYGSGEAE
-268 ASSLDKKLDIHGGV
+268 IHGGTFKSMSSGRV
-282 FRNLGNG
+282 LGTCG
-289 RILDCAGTVTI
+289 VVTI
-300 EEQNGKKILME
+300 EEQNGKSILFEGEGTQTLVAIMVRKG
-311 STTHGNYHMIVLGG
+311 TT
-325 SGVLNLKSGTLKA
+325 LNFKSGTVKSPKS
-338 YAAAAIRTGGNVTVN
+338 AAIGGEGGETIN
-353 ITGGTISDCLYGVY
+353 ITGGTIHDSLYGVIVRY
-367 VKSNPTAVN
+367 NPTAVN
-376 IGGNVNFE
+376 VGGNVVFE
-384 NNQNDIFLEENQ
+384 NNVNDIYLAKKYSGIDQ
-396 RITVQENYKGAM
+396 RVTITDDYKGTA
-408 SIACENPWENV
+408 SVGFAEPAENL
-419 PVTTSTYGGS
+419 PVTTLTNGGS
-429 YQKDLMLTSVDPNYI
+429 YQKDLKLTSVDPNYT

-477 GGVTALRPTTQ
+477 GGVTALPSPTQ
-488 IHDGLPVNL
+488 IQDGLKVTL
-497 SAAPAPKD
+497 SAAPAQD
-505 GLEFEQWVVSP
+505 GMEDGMEFERWVVSP
-516 ASALPDLTST
+516 ASALSDLTST

-550 RSSAPAIDDAPVDAS
+550 RSSAPTIDDTPVDAS

-590 TELWLI
+590 TEMWLI

-677 RAWKKAQQMKPSTK
+677 RAWKKAQQMKPSAK

>member
-36 LDLTPD
+36 LDLTPN
-42 TEFKITE
+42 TEVTITE
-49 TATYDLLPSK
+49 TATYDLLPCE
-59 NAQGHLVID
+59 NAQRYLVID
-68 APGSIVTLNLKGS
+68 APNCTVTLRIMGN
-81 IKTNVLTTN
+81 INIAQNQNDFIV
-90 FVEVK
+90 VK
-95 QGTLVFNGD
+95 QGTLV
-104 NYKIEYQSTSPQTL
+104 L
-118 SLVHV
+118 
-123 DTGATALVNEGTF
+123 EGSDHLLGYSDAVSKPHPL
-136 ITVASTSPKAK
+136 ITVSSGAKAVINDGQFNSNSSSIVCNN
-147 GTFWADGNLTL
+147 GTVEINGSGRYT
-158 TKCTSTSDHASA
+158 TSTSY
-170 VYNGSSGITT
+170 V
-180 IDSCVFSSVDADVI
+180 IDTRSNSV
-194 VNEGNLNIEG
+194 
-204 NGDYRTNDARSIA
+204 
-217 NSADG
+217 
-222 QLTIDGGYF
+222 LTINDGYF
-231 YSEQRYVI
+231 HSDSRSVI
-239 FDQSSQQTTINDGTF
+239 LGNSSQEIEINDGTF
-254 ENNASSDRAVINIR
+254 INE
-268 ASSLDKKLDIHGGV
+268 SLRSPTINLNHDKQVYIHGGTIK
-282 FRNLGNG
+282 NLVGG
-289 RILDCAGTVTI
+289 RALDTGDNTTI
-300 EEQNGKKILME
+300 EEQNGKNILLEGMQG
-311 STTHGNYHMIVLGG
+311 TYVTIAVV
-325 SGVLNLKSGTLKA
+325 SGATFNFKSGTVRSQKS
-338 YAAAAIRTGGNVTVN
+338 AAIRSALNATVN
-353 ITGGTISDCLYGVY
+353 ITGGTISNSLYGVK
-367 VKSNPTAVN
+367 VQSNPNSVF
-376 IGGNVNFE
+376 IGKDVHFE
-384 NNQNDIFLEENQ
+384 DNTNDICMEEDQ
-396 RITVQENYKGAM
+396 LITIADDYEDEATVLVMDSDLILPRPITTTGNADSQKKLKLHSNNAGTVAVFHDNGDETGYQELV
-408 SIACENPWENV
+408 E
-419 PVTTSTYGGS
+419 
-429 YQKDLMLTSVDPNYI
+429 
-444 IGYKQNEDGS
+444 
-454 EYRYLEKRTG
+454 RTG

-477 GGVTALRPTTQ
+477 GGVTALPPTTQ
-488 IHDGLPVNL
+488 IQDGRQVNL
-497 SAAPAPKD
+497 SAAPAQD

-526 GFDLTASKTS
+526 GFDLTASETS

-550 RSSAPAIDDAPVDAS
+550 RSSAPAIDDASADSPVDP
-565 VGPAISTAVT
+565 GISTAVT

-622 PAPAAEAAYTDI
+622 PAPAAEAAYADI

-664 FDPHVPVSTVKAI
+664 FDPHVPVSTVKSI